1 MRHLKLIPSI
11 FHARIPETLSQEVEK
26 CRDAKRVREAGI
38 EWAIQQ
44 GEELAAAGVPCLHFY
59 TMGKTHGTRRVA
71 EAIL

>member
-1 MRHLKLIPSI
+1 M
-11 FHARIPETLSQEVEK
+11 EK
-26 CRDAKRVREAGI
+26 CRDAKRVREVGI